1 MFKYI
6 SKRLLMMI
14 PVLLGVAFII
24 FTIMDF
30 TPGDPARLILGEYAA
45 QEDIDALREE
55 MGLNEGFF
63 VRFGSYIKGAVTGD
77 FGKSYRNNLPVS
89 KEVASRLPTTLKLTF
104 LGMTLAVFIGIPIG
118 VLSAVKQYTIID
130 NVTLIAALLL
140 TSIPGFWLGL
150 MLILFFSLRLDL
162 LPATGIDS
170 MKHFIMPS
178 ITLAAGTMATLI
190 RMTRSTMLEVIRQD
204 YIRTAKAKGGNE
216 KRIIFIHALRNA
228 LLPVITLVGVNFGIL
243 LGGAVVIEAVF
254 AIPGLGT
261 LMIGAVRAKD
271 TPVLIATVT
280 CIALIGGL
288 ITLIVD
294 ILYIFIDPR
303 IKSQY
308 VKGSR

>member
-14 PVLLGVAFII
+14 PVLIGVAFII

-55 MGLNEGFF
+55 MGLNENFF
-63 VRFGSYIKGAVTGD
+63 VRFGTYVKGAVTGD

-89 KEVASRLPTTLKLTF
+89 NEVGSRLPTTLKLTF

-150 MLILFFSLRLDL
+150 MMILFFSLRLDL